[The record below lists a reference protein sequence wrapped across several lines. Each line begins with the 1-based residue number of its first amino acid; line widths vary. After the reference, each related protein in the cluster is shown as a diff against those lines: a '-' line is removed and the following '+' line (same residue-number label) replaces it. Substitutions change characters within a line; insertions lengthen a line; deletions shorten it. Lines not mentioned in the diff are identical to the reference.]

1 MWEIVPMVT
10 TMTLVVDPNSVYDAT
25 VNLRPRL
32 TAGVRVAAA
41 TLKNCMDFAGS
52 KLAVKGGLIN

>member
-1 MWEIVPMVT
+1 MVT